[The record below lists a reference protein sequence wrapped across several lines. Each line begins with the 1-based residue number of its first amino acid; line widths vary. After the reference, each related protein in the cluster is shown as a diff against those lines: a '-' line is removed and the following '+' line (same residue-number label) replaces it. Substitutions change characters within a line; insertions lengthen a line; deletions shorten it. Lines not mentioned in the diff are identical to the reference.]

1 MSEAGRSIE
10 VYADWIGLESAT
22 RLGKLSVQA
31 PRGKEIFS
39 FEYDATWLGRDDN
52 RILDPDLRF
61 YKGPQYA
68 GSGKSNFGLF
78 LDSSPDRW
86 GRVLMRRR
94 EAIMARKERR
104 TPRSLGESDYLLG
117 VHDKNRM
124 GALRFKVPGSEAYQS
139 SDTAMAAP
147 PWSTLR
153 DLEYASFLAEHEE
166 DDAKLDPWLAML
178 IAPGSSLGGARPKAS
193 VIDGKGELWIAKF
206 PGKDDERDWGAWEM
220 LVADLARAAGIEM
233 SECRVDSF
241 SKRGST
247 FMTKRFDRQGEG
259 RIHFASAMTLLGR
272 TDPATSG
279 RVSEDGD
286 NADTGAS
293 YLELA
298 EFIMRGGSRPDA
310 DLRELWKR
318 IVFSI
323 AVSNTDDHLR
333 NHGFLLDTKG
343 WRLSP
348 AYDINPSPDSAGLS
362 LAIDEHD
369 NSLDFGLALSVAPY
383 FRLSKP
389 EAVSIIGMI
398 QGAVSTWRERAKTL
412 GIARKEIERMTRA
425 FKNPH

>member
-1 MSEAGRSIE
+1 MSEAGRTIE
-10 VYADWIGLESAT
+10 VYADWIGLDSAT
-22 RLGKLSVQA
+22 RLGTLSVQA
-31 PRGKEIFS
+31 PRGKEVFS
-39 FEYDATWLGRDDN
+39 FEYDATWLRRDDN

-68 GSGKSNFGLF
+68 GSGKPNFGLF

-94 EAIMARKERR
+94 EVILARKEGRAPRR
-104 TPRSLGESDYLLG
+104 LGEADYLLG
-117 VHDKNRM
+117 VYDKNRM

-139 SDTAMAAP
+139 SDAAMATP

-153 DLEYASFLAEHEE
+153 DLEYASFLVEHEE
-166 DDAKLDPWLAML
+166 DDEKLDPWLAML

-193 VIDGKGELWIAKF
+193 VVDEKGELWIAKF
-206 PGKDDERDWGAWEM
+206 PGKDDERNWGAWEM
-220 LVADLARAAGIEM
+220 LVAELARAAGIEM
-233 SECRVDSF
+233 SECRLDSF

-247 FMTKRFDRQGEG
+247 FLTKRFDRIGEG

-272 TDPATSG
+272 K
-279 RVSEDGD
+279 DGD
-286 NADTGAS
+286 DAAAGAS

-298 EFIMRGGSRPDA
+298 EFIMRSGSRPDA
-310 DLRELWKR
+310 DLGELWKR

-333 NHGFLLDTKG
+333 NHGFLLDAKG

-348 AYDINPSPDSAGLS
+348 AYDINPFPDSAGLS

-389 EAVSIIGMI
+389 EALSIMEAIRGVT
-398 QGAVSTWRERAKTL
+398 ATWRERAKAL
-412 GIARKEIERMTRA
+412 GIRKPEIERMQRA
-425 FKNPH
+425 FENQH

>member
-1 MSEAGRSIE
+1 MSEAGRTIE
-10 VYADWIGLESAT
+10 VYADWIGLGSAA
-22 RLGKLSVQA
+22 RLGTLSVQA
-31 PRGKEIFS
+31 PRGKEVFS
-39 FEYDATWLGRDDN
+39 FEYDAAWLRRDDN
-52 RILDPDLRF
+52 RTLDPDLRF

-68 GSGKSNFGLF
+68 GVGKPNFGLF

-94 EAIMARKERR
+94 EAILARKEGRAPRR
-104 TPRSLGESDYLLG
+104 LGEADYLLG

-124 GALRFKVPGSEAYQS
+124 GALRFKLAGSESYQS

-166 DDAKLDPWLAML
+166 DDDKLDPWLAML

-193 VIDGKGELWIAKF
+193 VVDEKGELWIAKF
-206 PGKDDERDWGAWEM
+206 PGKDDERDSGAWEM

-233 SECRVDSF
+233 SECRLDSF

-272 TDPATSG
+272 K
-279 RVSEDGD
+279 DGD
-286 NADTGAS
+286 DAEAGAS

-298 EFIMRGGSRPDA
+298 EFIMRSGSRPDA

-333 NHGFLLDTKG
+333 NHGFLLEAKG

-369 NSLDFGLALSVAPY
+369 NSLDFGLAISVAQY

-389 EAVSIIGMI
+389 DALSILEAIRGV
-398 QGAVSTWRERAKTL
+398 VSTWQERTKAL
-412 GIARKEIERMTRA
+412 GIRRPEIELMQRA
-425 FKNPH
+425 FQRV